1 MLDKKRPRTISRWF
15 SLFDLIVIAIVAAL
29 GIAIKPVL
37 VPLISIIT
45 GPLFI
50 PGGAI
55 VGGFYMMWIVVGA
68 GIVGKRGAAT
78 LIAIVQAILV
88 IAIGMIGTHGIMSLV
103 TYIAPGIAVDI
114 FLFATRQRAQNILS
128 CFFAGLVANLTG
140 TFLTNFVFF
149 RLPLIPLLLVL
160 AGGALSGGLGGLIAY
175 GVIKGVRKIKIPGM
189 KTKKGEQN
197 KQ

>member
-1 MLDKKRPRTISRWF
+1 MIDKKKPKDLSRWF

-29 GIAIKPVL
+29 GVAIKPVL
-37 VPLISIIT
+37 VPLVQIIT

-68 GIVGKRGAAT
+68 GIVGRRGTAT
-78 LIAIVQAILV
+78 LIAVVQAILV
-88 IAIGMIGTHGIMSLV
+88 IAIGIIGTHGIMSLA
-103 TYIAPGIAVDI
+103 TYILPGVAVDL
-114 FLFATRQRAQNILS
+114 FLLVTRGRAKSIMS
-128 CFFAGLVANLTG
+128 CFFAGLAANLTG

-149 RLPLIPLLLVL
+149 RLPLVPLLLVL

-175 GVIKGVRKIKIPGM
+175 GVIKGIRKIKIPGM
-189 KTKKGEQN
+189 NKKKGMEN
-197 KQ
+197 E